1 MSVIKS
7 EPIFCS
13 FDLIGL
19 RTFQRIN
26 ARPVFNWREF
36 FQAICFQ
43 DQWVFSKREGIKN
56 ESLKFNGIRII
67 WIDPIS
73 SIIKEGDRVAAI
85 VRSLLSFAK
94 DRQEGKGPVQVVDVL
109 SESVALV
116 NATFRKDG
124 IELIVALRKSQPSAK
139 IIAISGGGRLNAKD
153 YLGIAQKL
161 GAAATLAK
169 PFSGSDLVATVERV
183 LAG

>member
-1 MSVIKS
+1 MAKLLLVDDNQDLLGMQGEFLRMSGHEV
-7 EPIFCS
+7 ETAVNGHEALAHAARGN
-13 FDLIGL
+13 FDLVI
-19 RTFQRIN
+19 T
-26 ARPVFNWREF
+26 
-36 FQAICFQ
+36 
-43 DQWVFSKREGIKN
+43 D
-56 ESLKFNGIRII
+56 II
-67 WIDPIS
+67 MPS
-73 SIIKEGDRVAAI
+73 
-85 VRSLLSFAK
+85 
-94 DRQEGKGPVQVVDVL
+94 
-109 SESVALV
+109 
-116 NATFRKDG
+116 KDG